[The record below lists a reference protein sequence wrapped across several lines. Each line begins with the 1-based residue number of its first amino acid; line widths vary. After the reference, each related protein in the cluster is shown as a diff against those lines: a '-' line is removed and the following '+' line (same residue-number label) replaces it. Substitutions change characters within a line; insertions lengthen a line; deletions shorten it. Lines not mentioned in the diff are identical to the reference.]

1 MRERIVFESKTRTTD
16 NMGGSSVSW
25 STHATVW
32 GSVKEVSGTENYETL
47 QITAERTTV
56 FSIRYL
62 STITES
68 MRINWNS
75 GYYDIVQII
84 NEDDSVMFGRTRT
97 SGARDKFLHIRA
109 VRNGAV

>member
-1 MRERIVFESKTRTTD
+1 MSSKIGNMRERIVFESKTRTTD
-16 NMGGSSVSW
+16 DMGGSIVSW
-25 STHATVW
+25 ATHTTVW
-32 GSVKEVSGTENYETL
+32 GNVNEVSGTENYKTL

-56 FSIRYL
+56 FTIRYL
-62 STITES
+62 STITEQ

-84 NEDDSVMFGRTRT
+84 NEDN
-97 SGARDKFLHIRA
+97 RDKFLIIRA